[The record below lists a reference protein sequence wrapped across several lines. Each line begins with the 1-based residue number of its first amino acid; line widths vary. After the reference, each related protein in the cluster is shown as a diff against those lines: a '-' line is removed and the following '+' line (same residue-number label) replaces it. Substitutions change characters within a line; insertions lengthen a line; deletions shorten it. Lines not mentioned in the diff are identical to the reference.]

1 MSMDVVIAGAGM
13 GGLSASIAMGLK
25 GQQTTL
31 LERRE
36 VFGEVGA
43 GIQLGPNST
52 RLLQSWGLS
61 KALETYAAWP
71 SHIEVFRFDQQNAL
85 ARLSLGESFKARYG
99 APYAT
104 IHRADLQAIL
114 YERMQAI
121 GQTHLCMGASLR
133 DLKSTE
139 QSVQIQVQM
148 QDKMQEK
155 IQDQDSGSS
164 KMRLSFDRESS
175 TPQNLQAKALIGA
188 DGVSSDVRRLHWP
201 LRHIHA
207 TPHLAYRTTIAQKLL
222 PLKLRQSCVQVHC
235 GPQMHWVHY
244 PIRCGEW
251 LNIVALIEAP
261 IDDAHL
267 QDTLQTPL
275 QQTWLEHIPL
285 ELSRQHFRLALRG
298 AHSDLQ
304 DLFRAVG
311 EWSPWRL
318 FDANPL
324 QGAHQM
330 AKGRV
335 ALLGDAAHPML
346 PFLAQGAGMS
356 IEDAALLA
364 QHWSHVEQDETLR
377 LERYAQSRWL
387 RNAQVQKR
395 AKLNASVFHA
405 RGMLSGLRN
414 LGLSLFGERLLD
426 MPWLYGYR

>member
-148 QDKMQEK
+148 QDKMQDK
-155 IQDQDSGSS
+155 MHDQDSGSS
-164 KMRLSFDRESS
+164 KMRLLLEPES
-175 TPQNLQAKALIGA
+175 
-188 DGVSSDVRRLHWP
+188 
-201 LRHIHA
+201 
-207 TPHLAYRTTIAQKLL
+207 
-222 PLKLRQSCVQVHC
+222 
-235 GPQMHWVHY
+235 
-244 PIRCGEW
+244 
-251 LNIVALIEAP
+251 
-261 IDDAHL
+261 
-267 QDTLQTPL
+267 
-275 QQTWLEHIPL
+275 
-285 ELSRQHFRLALRG
+285 
-298 AHSDLQ
+298 
-304 DLFRAVG
+304 
-311 EWSPWRL
+311 
-318 FDANPL
+318 
-324 QGAHQM
+324 
-330 AKGRV
+330 
-335 ALLGDAAHPML
+335 
-346 PFLAQGAGMS
+346 
-356 IEDAALLA
+356 
-364 QHWSHVEQDETLR
+364 
-377 LERYAQSRWL
+377 
-387 RNAQVQKR
+387 
-395 AKLNASVFHA
+395 
-405 RGMLSGLRN
+405 
-414 LGLSLFGERLLD
+414 
-426 MPWLYGYR
+426 

>member
-1 MSMDVVIAGAGM
+1 MGMDVVIAGAGM

-31 LERRE
+31 LERRG

-61 KALETYAAWP
+61 KALESYAAWP

-104 IHRADLQAIL
+104 IHRADLQASL
-114 YERMQAI
+114 CKRLHAI
-121 GQTHLCMGASLR
+121 GQTNLRMGASLR
-133 DLKSTE
+133 DFKSSE
-139 QSVQIQVQM
+139 QSVQIEIEVQG
-148 QDKMQEK
+148 QDLGLGRTRISAEK
-155 IQDQDSGSS
+155 EASTI
-164 KMRLSFDRESS
+164 ES
-175 TPQNLQAKALIGA
+175 LQANVLIGA

-207 TPHLAYRTTIAQKLL
+207 TPHLAYRATIAQNLL
-222 PLKLRQSCVQVHC
+222 PLMLRQSCVQVYC

-261 IDDAHL
+261 LDDAHIK
-267 QDTLQTPL
+267 DTLQTPL
-275 QQTWLEHIPL
+275 QQTWLEQIPL
-285 ELSRQHFRLALRG
+285 ELSHQHFRRALKG
-298 AHSDLQ
+298 AQNDLQ

-324 QGAHQM
+324 RGAHQM
-330 AKGRV
+330 SKGRV

-356 IEDAALLA
+356 FEDADVLA
-364 QHWSHVEQDETLR
+364 QNWSQVDQDETLR

-387 RNAQVQKR
+387 RNAQVQRR
-395 AKLNASVFHA
+395 ARLNASVFHA